1 MLGEDFPD
9 AALKDDKYVG
19 DTFRACMVYRNTGL
33 HKLPAVS
40 HSVTSKSGVI

>member
-9 AALKDDKYVG
+9 AALKDDEYVG
-19 DTFRACMVYRNTGL
+19 DTFRAWMVYRNTGL

-40 HSVTSKSGVI
+40 HSVTIKSGVI